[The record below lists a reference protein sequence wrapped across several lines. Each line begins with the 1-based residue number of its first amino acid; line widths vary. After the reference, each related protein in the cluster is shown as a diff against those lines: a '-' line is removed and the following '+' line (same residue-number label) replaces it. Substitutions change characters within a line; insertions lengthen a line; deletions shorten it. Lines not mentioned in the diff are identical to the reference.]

1 MTDHTV
7 AQVDDACAAAGH
19 AAAEFGD
26 LTAVPLTARAAFLRG
41 IADRL
46 DEATGEL
53 IALAA
58 EETGLAA
65 DRLTGEMSRTTGQL
79 RLFADVVEDGGFLD
93 IVIEEGDPALYRLNR
108 PIGPVAV
115 YAASN
120 FPFAFSVAGGDT
132 ATALAAGCPV
142 VVKAHPGHPRTS
154 RRTAELVRDAL
165 NEAPVKAPEGTFAM
179 VEGFEA
185 GRALVQHPAIKAA
198 AFTGSTRGGR
208 ALYDLASGRPDPIP
222 FYGEL
227 GSVNP
232 VFVTPSAVRERAD
245 EIARGFTASFTNSS
259 GQLCTKPGL
268 LFLPAGHGFGDTLNR
283 LAEEITPRPLLTS
296 GIQDAF
302 AEGLDDLAERP
313 GVSLLA
319 GRRSDGDPAP
329 AVFSVPASELTPELW
344 EEHFGPATLIVEYDT
359 EEELLAAASAMPGSL
374 TATVHAEPEDDRLA
388 DALLDKVRDRAGRI
402 VFNGWPTGVAVT
414 AAMHHGGPWPAT
426 TAPSHTSV
434 GTAAIRRF
442 LVPVVYQNVPVRL
455 LPAPLK
461 GRS

>member
-7 AQVDDACAAAGH
+7 AEVDAACVAAGR

-26 LTAVPLTARAAFLRG
+26 LSAVPLAARAAFLRG

-46 DEATGEL
+46 DEAAGEL
-53 IALAA
+53 IPLAA
-58 EETGLAA
+58 EETGLAP
-65 DRLTGEMSRTTGQL
+65 DRLTGEMARTTGQL
-79 RLFADVVEDGGFLD
+79 RLFAGVVEDGGFLD
-93 IVIEEGDPALYRLNR
+93 IVIEDGDPALYRLNR

-132 ATALAAGCPV
+132 ASALAAGCPV

-154 RRTAELVRDAL
+154 RRTAELVREAL
-165 NEAPVKAPEGTFAM
+165 AKAPEGTFAM

-185 GRALVQHPAIKAA
+185 GRALVEHPAIKAA

-208 ALYDLASGRPDPIP
+208 ALFDLASGRPDPIP

-232 VFVTPSAVRERAD
+232 VFVTPSAARERAE
-245 EIARGFTASFTNSS
+245 EIARGFAASFTSSS

-268 LFLPAGHGFGDTLNR
+268 LFLPAGHGLGEMLDGLTG
-283 LAEEITPRPLLTS
+283 EVTPHPLLTS

-302 AEGLDDLAERP
+302 AEGVAELAARP

-319 GRRSDGDPAP
+319 GRRPDGGDDPAP
-329 AVFSVPASELTPELW
+329 AVFSVPARDLTPELW

-359 EEELLAAASAMPGSL
+359 DEELLDAAEAMPGSL
-374 TATVHAEPEDDRLA
+374 TATVHAEPADDRLA
-388 DALLDKVRDRAGRI
+388 GALLDKVRDRAGRV

-434 GTAAIRRF
+434 GTTAIRRF
-442 LVPVVYQNVPVRL
+442 LVPVVYQNVPARL

-461 GRS
+461 GR